1 MSRTK
6 TKISLALQGGGAHGA
21 FTWGVVDR
29 LLEADRFEIA
39 GISGTSAG
47 AVNAV
52 AIADGYLQGGPE
64 QARAKLAE
72 LWQFIAEK
80 ARLSPVKRAPLNIW
94 LGNWSLDN
102 SPGYAIINFLSRY
115 LSPYD
120 FNPLGINPLR
130 PILSDLIAF
139 DRIRTPEAIRLFI
152 SATNV
157 RDGNLRVFRNEEVS
171 ADAVL
176 ASACLPH
183 LFQAVEIDG
192 ETYWDGGYTGNP
204 AMFPYVYECDAD
216 DIVLV
221 QINPVNRADTPRTAQ
236 DIADRVDEITFN
248 TSLLREMRAIEFVSR
263 MTSRRKRLPGGF
275 RPLRIHRIDGG
286 DGLENHSASSKI
298 NAERGFVTHLFELG
312 RQAGDKW
319 LAGGGKSVGRRSGY
333 TALSGMAMI
342 PERPGRKKAS

>member
-6 TKISLALQGGGAHGA
+6 TKIGLALQGGGAHGA

-52 AIADGYLQGGPE
+52 AIADGYLEGGAE
-64 QARAKLAE
+64 AARAKLGE
-72 LWQFIAEK
+72 LWQVIAEK
-80 ARLSPVKRAPLNIW
+80 ARMSPVKRTPLNIW

-102 SPGYAIINFLSRY
+102 SPGYAFVNFLSRY
-115 LSPYD
+115 VSPYD

-130 PILSDLIAF
+130 TVLSDMIDF
-139 DRIRTPEAIRLFI
+139 ERIRRSDAFRIFI

-176 ASACLPH
+176 ASASLPN

-192 ETYWDGGYTGNP
+192 ESYWDGGYTGNP
-204 AMFPYVYECDAD
+204 AMFPYIYECDAD
-216 DIVLV
+216 DVVLV
-221 QINPVNRADTPRTAQ
+221 QINPVNRADIPRTAQ
-236 DIADRVDEITFN
+236 DIANRVDEITFN
-248 TSLLREMRAIEFVSR
+248 TSLQREMRAIEFVSSMIKR
-263 MTSRRKRLPGGF
+263 GARLPGGF
-275 RPLRIHRIDGG
+275 RPLRIHRIDGE
-286 DGLENHSASSKI
+286 DGLENFSASSKI

-312 RQAGDKW
+312 RRTGEKW
-319 LAGGGKSVGRRSGY
+319 LAGSGKSVGRRSGY
-333 TALSGMAMI
+333 VALTGMAML
-342 PERPGRKKAS
+342 PEMPGRKKAS